1 MYRRSRTFFTCNLNR
16 ESLQNTVCFH
26 MTFYSKRALSH
37 VCHIATWPS
46 LQRSIW
52 FHQFKVWCV
61 PYQIGSTLNWYLVSG
76 EKTGEYTA
84 ISKGWPCKTVSPGS
98 SCSVINKV
106 EIQKIDWFFFYCL
119 TSRSRIFQSYRDVE
133 RRRCICRI
141 RKKVGGGGILHTYR
155 QRSINSE
162 CLISISI
169 IVSKKNAEH
178 FFFRNRKSTIHSV
191 HLIRH
196 IS

>member
-1 MYRRSRTFFTCNLNR
+1 MRKKLPFLKNTFLFSSQDREGHLWMLIKAFQLIPVQQKMYRRSRTFFTCNLNR

-106 EIQKIDWFFFYCL
+106 EIQKIDWFFLLFNVPL
-119 TSRSRIFQSYRDVE
+119 
-133 RRRCICRI
+133 
-141 RKKVGGGGILHTYR
+141 
-155 QRSINSE
+155 
-162 CLISISI
+162 
-169 IVSKKNAEH
+169 KN
-178 FFFRNRKSTIHSV
+178 FSV
-191 HLIRH
+191 I
-196 IS
+196 

>member
-1 MYRRSRTFFTCNLNR
+1 MFSSQDGEGHLWMLIKAFQLIPVQQKMYRRSRTFFTCNLNR

-141 RKKVGGGGILHTYR
+141 RKKVGGGLYCTPTDR
-155 QRSINSE
+155 DRSTLN
-162 CLISISI
+162 
-169 IVSKKNAEH
+169 V
-178 FFFRNRKSTIHSV
+178 
-191 HLIRH
+191 
-196 IS
+196 